1 MTPQEKQEI
10 QKTIDLINQLNLQ
23 ETTTTAKLTKLF
35 ILLIVQLSEWNVEG
49 NPLIVVEI
57 VNDELQMKELD
68 PMQLTIFDITEMR
81 HDH

>member
-35 ILLIVQLSEWNVEG
+35 ILLIVQLSECNVEG

-81 HDH
+81 HGH